1 MQCSIVYKGE
11 PMIEVVLYNEKLDI
25 IPKQEGIATYHHTL
39 EEAYNWAMPA
49 IKQGYFATFY
59 DVDL

>member
-1 MQCSIVYKGE
+1 
-11 PMIEVVLYNEKLDI
+11 MIEVVLYNEKLNI
-25 IPKQEGIATYHHTL
+25 IPKQEGIVTYHHTL

-59 DVDL
+59 DVDFSR